1 MHETHG
7 QVRALSTARLL
18 LVPALITLALTQ
30 LRLTGDLLGISGF
43 GPYEIAWL
51 VPIFGA
57 YFALHLAK
65 AGETAP
71 LPGSLFKNSLLPMG
85 LFGVGLLLFH
95 PTSGGMAA
103 VSLVAIVLIR
113 RAWPRLG
120 TLLLGYALAARLPV
134 IITMLGATLNG
145 WETVYDVSP
154 YSVLAGLLPQ
164 LTVWIGFTV
173 VAGSLAGSIALALRG
188 WLRDETDPFGGLGS
202 HTLARAHACA
212 ATPEP
217 AR

>member
-1 MHETHG
+1 MRETHEPA
-7 QVRALSTARLL
+7 RALSTARLL

-30 LRLTGDLLGISGF
+30 LRLTGDLLRISGF

-65 AGETAP
+65 AEETAP
-71 LPGSLFKNSLLPMG
+71 APGRLLKSSLLPMA
-85 LFGVGLLLFH
+85 LFGAGLLLLH

-103 VSLVAIVLIR
+103 LSLVAIVLIR

-154 YSVLAGLLPQ
+154 YNVLAGLLPQ

-173 VAGSLAGSIALALRG
+173 VVGSLAGSLALVLRG
-188 WLRDETDPFGGLGS
+188 WMRDEKNPFGGS
-202 HTLARAHACA
+202 A
-212 ATPEP
+212 ATG
-217 AR
+217 

>member
-1 MHETHG
+1 MREKHEPA
-7 QVRALSTARLL
+7 RALSTARLL

-30 LRLTGDLLGISGF
+30 LRLTGDLLCISGF

-65 AGETAP
+65 AEETAP
-71 LPGSLFKNSLLPMG
+71 TSGSLFKSSLLPMA
-85 LFGVGLLLFH
+85 LFAAGLLLFH

-173 VAGSLAGSIALALRG
+173 VVGSLAGALALALRG
-188 WLRDETDPFGGLGS
+188 WMRDEIDPFGGS
-202 HTLARAHACA
+202 A
-212 ATPEP
+212 AT
-217 AR
+217 R

>member
-1 MHETHG
+1 MHEKHG
-7 QVRALSTARLL
+7 RARFLSTARLL

-30 LRLTGDLLGISGF
+30 LRLTGDLLRISGF

-57 YFALHLAK
+57 YFAIYLAK
-65 AGETAP
+65 SEETAP
-71 LPGSLFKNSLLPMG
+71 APARLLKSSLLPMA
-85 LFGVGLLLFH
+85 LFGAGLLLFH

-103 VSLVAIVLIR
+103 LSLIAIVLVR

-145 WETVYDVSP
+145 WDTVYDVSP

-173 VAGSLAGSIALALRG
+173 VGGSLAGAIALALRA
-188 WLRDETDPFGGLGS
+188 WLRDEANPFGGS
-202 HTLARAHACA
+202 A
-212 ATPEP
+212 AT
-217 AR
+217 R

>member
-1 MHETHG
+1 MREKHEPA
-7 QVRALSTARLL
+7 RALSTARLL

-30 LRLTGDLLGISGF
+30 LRLTRDLLRISGSE
-43 GPYEIAWL
+43 PYEIAWL

-57 YFALHLAK
+57 YFAWCLADS
-65 AGETAP
+65 GETAP
-71 LPGSLFKNSLLPMG
+71 APGRLFKSSLLPMA
-85 LFGVGLLLFH
+85 LFGAGLCLFH

-113 RAWPRLG
+113 RAWPHLG

-164 LTVWIGFTV
+164 LTVWLGFTV
-173 VAGSLAGSIALALRG
+173 VVGSLTGSLTLAVRG
-188 WLRDETDPFGGLGS
+188 WIRDAANPLGGS
-202 HTLARAHACA
+202 TTTR
-212 ATPEP
+212 
-217 AR
+217 

>member
-1 MHETHG
+1 MREKHEPA
-7 QVRALSTARLL
+7 RALSTARLL

-30 LRLTGDLLGISGF
+30 LRLTRDLLRISGSE
-43 GPYEIAWL
+43 PYEIAWL

-57 YFALHLAK
+57 YFAWCLADS
-65 AGETAP
+65 GETAP
-71 LPGSLFKNSLLPMG
+71 APGRLFKSSLLPMA
-85 LFGVGLLLFH
+85 LFGAGLCLFH

-113 RAWPRLG
+113 RAWPHLG

-164 LTVWIGFTV
+164 LTVWLGFTV
-173 VAGSLAGSIALALRG
+173 VVGSLTGSLTLAVRG
-188 WLRDETDPFGGLGS
+188 WIRDEANPLGGS
-202 HTLARAHACA
+202 TTTR
-212 ATPEP
+212 
-217 AR
+217 

>member
-1 MHETHG
+1 MYETHG
-7 QVRALSTARLL
+7 QARSLSTARLL

-30 LRLTGDLLGISGF
+30 LRLTGDLLSISGF

-71 LPGSLFKNSLLPMG
+71 APGSLFKSSLLPMA
-85 LFGVGLLLFH
+85 LFGAGLLLFH

-103 VSLVAIVLIR
+103 VSLVAIILLR

-145 WETVYDVSP
+145 RETVYDVSP

-164 LTVWIGFTV
+164 FTVWIGFTV
-173 VAGSLAGSIALALRG
+173 VVGSLAGALALALRG
-188 WLRDETDPFGGLGS
+188 WMRDDADPFGGS
-202 HTLARAHACA
+202 PVTR
-212 ATPEP
+212 
-217 AR
+217 

>member
-1 MHETHG
+1 MHEKHEHG
-7 QVRALSTARLL
+7 RALSTVRLL

-30 LRLTGDLLGISGF
+30 LRLTGDLLRIAGF

-51 VPIFGA
+51 VPVFGA
-57 YFALHLAK
+57 YFAVCLAK
-65 AGETAP
+65 SEESAP
-71 LPGSLFKNSLLPMG
+71 APARLLKSSLLPLA
-85 LFGVGLLLFH
+85 LFGAGLMLLR
-95 PTSGGMAA
+95 PTSGGMAV
-103 VSLVAIVLIR
+103 VSLVTIVLIR

-173 VAGSLAGSIALALRG
+173 VVGSLAGGLALAVRG
-188 WLRDETDPFGGLGS
+188 WLRDEANPFGGS
-202 HTLARAHACA
+202 
-212 ATPEP
+212 ATT
-217 AR
+217 R

>member
-1 MHETHG
+1 MHEKHERG
-7 QVRALSTARLL
+7 RALSTARLL

-30 LRLTGDLLGISGF
+30 LRLTGDLLRIAGF

-57 YFALHLAK
+57 YFAVCLAK
-65 AGETAP
+65 SAP
-71 LPGSLFKNSLLPMG
+71 APARLLKSSLVPMA
-85 LFGVGLLLFH
+85 LFGTGLMLLH
-95 PTSGGMAA
+95 PTSGGMAV
-103 VSLVAIVLIR
+103 VSLVTIVLIR

-173 VAGSLAGSIALALRG
+173 VVGSLAGGLALAVRG
-188 WLRDETDPFGGLGS
+188 WLRDEANPFGGS
-202 HTLARAHACA
+202 
-212 ATPEP
+212 ATT
-217 AR
+217 R